1 MPLSTHPGLTQESL
15 VAPAARDPSRLI
27 ERYILLQI
35 IGEGQY
41 GKVYKAIHRR
51 SGVMVAMKII
61 TKTGRKRMEI
71 ETYREEMRLLQQL
84 DHPHIIRLIEYFET
98 DSEIYIVTELCKCD
112 LAAYLKRSGGYL
124 KLEAVRNIALQLVA
138 ALQYLHS
145 LGVVHHDVKLP
156 NALISLDG
164 RIKLCDLGLA
174 TQLTK
179 DGQPRYVH
187 ALKGT
192 PLYMAPEMLLKA
204 RYTNKADLWS
214 LGVVIY
220 ELYVGRTP
228 FRTDSLADLKHNIIE
243 EDIVWPKLIPLQLK
257 SFLDG
262 LLQRDPAKRS
272 SWRML
277 RRHRFL
283 LSNDTEEEALAK
295 DAAQAED
302 SRLHYNADTKKI
314 RVL

>member
-1 MPLSTHPGLTQESL
+1 MGTSL
-15 VAPAARDPSRLI
+15 LQQLGAAPPTKDAVQLI

-41 GKVYKAIHRR
+41 GKVYRAVHRR
-51 SGVMVAMKII
+51 SGVAVAMKII
-61 TKTGRKRMEI
+61 SKIGRKRVEI

-98 DSEIYIVTELCKCD
+98 DTDIYIVTELCKCD
-112 LAAYLKRSGGYL
+112 LAVYLKRNGGYL
-124 KLEAVRNIALQLVA
+124 KLETVRNIALQLVA

-145 LGVVHHDVKLP
+145 LGVVHHDIKLP

-179 DGQPRYVH
+179 DGRPTYVH

-192 PLYMAPEMLLKA
+192 PLYMAPEMLLKV

-243 EDIVWPKLIPLQLK
+243 EDIIWPKQIPSQLK

-262 LLQRDPAKRS
+262 LLQRDPAKRAP
-272 SWRML
+272 WRRL
-277 RRHRFL
+277 RRHIFL
-283 LSNDTEEEALAK
+283 LSNDTEEEALAR
-295 DAAQAED
+295 DAALAED
-302 SRLHYNADTKKI
+302 SRFHYNMDTKKL
-314 RVL
+314 RLG